1 MTPQNMHSVDEEL
14 VAAFVDGDVTA
25 AERQRVEAA
34 MAADEQVAWEVNTL
48 RQTVELLQD
57 LPAVP
62 LPRSF
67 VLTED
72 QVADVLLERRSRA
85 IATAAPATAAPA
97 TTAPAE
103 APQDPHDSPW
113 QRFLRFLNGG
123 DIALRN
129 AAALAAVL
137 LVLFYVAEVQLQ
149 QNQVG
154 SPDGAGEQL
163 SQEPSSPQAQVTAVG
178 GTLSQTEGAVAD
190 TPASSDSSV
199 ADAENGAAQEDGEAE
214 FGVMSTGDQEQ
225 ETVDSAEQPVAAA
238 EVKPE
243 SGAAAEQVART
254 ESSPASAPVTS
265 GETQQSGSENVDD
278 SNQSLLTAFRY
289 ARIFLVLA
297 VIAFWLFSR
306 IRSRGSRA

>member
-14 VAAFVDGDVTA
+14 VAAFVDGEVTTE
-25 AERQRVEAA
+25 ERQRVEAA

-48 RQTVELLQD
+48 RETVELLQD

-67 VLTED
+67 VLKED

-85 IATAAPATAAPA
+85 IATAAPAAAD
-97 TTAPAE
+97 
-103 APQDPHDSPW
+103 QDPQDSPW

-123 DIALRN
+123 DLALRN

-154 SPDGAGEQL
+154 SPDGSGDQL
-163 SQEPSSPQAQVTAVG
+163 SQAPSTPQAQVTVVG
-178 GTLSQTEGAVAD
+178 GTLSQSDGAVPDA
-190 TPASSDSSV
+190 PASDDSPV

-225 ETVDSAEQPVAAA
+225 ETVDSAEQPVAAE

-254 ESSPASAPVTS
+254 ESSPASAPGTS

-278 SNQSLLTAFRY
+278 SNQSLLTVFRY
-289 ARIFLVLA
+289 ARILLVLA

>member
-14 VAAFVDGDVTA
+14 VAAFVDGDVTSE
-25 AERQRVEAA
+25 ERQRVEAA

-85 IATAAPATAAPA
+85 IATAAPAAAVQD
-97 TTAPAE
+97 
-103 APQDPHDSPW
+103 PQDSAW

-123 DIALRN
+123 DLALRN

-154 SPDGAGEQL
+154 SPDGSGDQL
-163 SQEPSSPQAQVTAVG
+163 SQAPSTPQAQVTVVG
-178 GTLSQTEGAVAD
+178 GTLSPTDGAVAD
-190 TPASSDSSV
+190 APASDDSPV

-214 FGVMSTGDQEQ
+214 FGVMSTGDQDQ

-243 SGAAAEQVART
+243 SGAAAEQAART
-254 ESSPASAPVTS
+254 ESSPATAPDTS

-278 SNQSLLTAFRY
+278 SNQSLLTVFRY
-289 ARIFLVLA
+289 ARILLVLA
-297 VIAFWLFSR
+297 VIGLWLFSR

>member
-25 AERQRVEAA
+25 EERQRVEAA

-67 VLTED
+67 VLKED

-85 IATAAPATAAPA
+85 IATAAPAAAD
-97 TTAPAE
+97 
-103 APQDPHDSPW
+103 QDPQDSPW

-123 DIALRN
+123 DLALRN

-154 SPDGAGEQL
+154 SPDGSGDQL
-163 SQEPSSPQAQVTAVG
+163 SQAPSTPQAQVTVVG
-178 GTLSQTEGAVAD
+178 GTLSQSDGAVAD
-190 TPASSDSSV
+190 APASDDSPV

-225 ETVDSAEQPVAAA
+225 ETVDSSEQPVAAQ

-243 SGAAAEQVART
+243 SGVAAEQVART
-254 ESSPASAPVTS
+254 ESSPASAPGTS

-278 SNQSLLTAFRY
+278 SNQSLLTVFRY
-289 ARIFLVLA
+289 ARILLVLA

>member
-1 MTPQNMHSVDEEL
+1 MNPQDLHSVDEEL
-14 VAAFVDGDVTA
+14 VAAYIDGDVTTE
-25 AERQRVEAA
+25 ERQRVEAA
-34 MAADEQVAWEVNTL
+34 MATDEQVAWEVNTM

-85 IATAAPATAAPA
+85 PTTAAQTPPPQEPA
-97 TTAPAE
+97 
-103 APQDPHDSPW
+103 DSPW

-123 DIALRN
+123 DLALRN

-154 SPDGAGEQL
+154 TPDGAGDQL
-163 SQEPSSPQAQVTAVG
+163 SQAPSAPQARVTAVG
-178 GTLSQTEGAVAD
+178 GDLSQSDGAVDDEPSSGDSQIADTEGNAGQD
-190 TPASSDSSV
+190 D
-199 ADAENGAAQEDGEAE
+199 EEAE
-214 FGVMSTGDQEQ
+214 FGVMSVGDQDQQTGD
-225 ETVDSAEQPVAAA
+225 SAKQPVAAA

-243 SGAAAEQVART
+243 SAAAA
-254 ESSPASAPVTS
+254 PAASADI
-265 GETQQSGSENVDD
+265 QQSGSENVDD
-278 SNQSLLTAFRY
+278 SNQVLLTVFRY
-289 ARIFLVLA
+289 ARILLVLA

-306 IRSRGSRA
+306 ARSRGSRA

>member
-14 VAAFVDGDVTA
+14 VAAFVDGDVTIE
-25 AERQRVEAA
+25 ERQRVEAA

-67 VLTED
+67 VLSED
-72 QVADVLLERRSRA
+72 QVADVLHERRSRA
-85 IATAAPATAAPA
+85 IATTAPATPAPATAD
-97 TTAPAE
+97 
-103 APQDPHDSPW
+103 QDPQDSPW

-123 DIALRN
+123 DLALRN

-154 SPDGAGEQL
+154 TPDGAGEQL

-178 GTLSQTEGAVAD
+178 GTLSKTEGAVAD
-190 TPASSDSSV
+190 APASDDGQV
-199 ADAENGAAQEDGEAE
+199 ADTENGAAQEDGEAE
-214 FGVMSTGDQEQ
+214 FGVMSTGDQDQ
-225 ETVDSAEQPVAAA
+225 ETVDSSEQPVAAA
-238 EVKPE
+238 EVKSE
-243 SGAAAEQVART
+243 SGAEAEQVART
-254 ESSPASAPVTS
+254 ESSPASAPGTS

-278 SNQSLLTAFRY
+278 SNQSLLTVFRY
-289 ARIFLVLA
+289 ARTLLVLA

-306 IRSRGSRA
+306 VRSRGSRA

>member
-14 VAAFVDGDVTA
+14 VAAFVDGEVTTE
-25 AERQRVEAA
+25 ERQRVEAA

-67 VLTED
+67 VLKED

-85 IATAAPATAAPA
+85 IATAAPAAAD
-97 TTAPAE
+97 
-103 APQDPHDSPW
+103 QDPQDSPW

-123 DIALRN
+123 DLALRN

-154 SPDGAGEQL
+154 SPGGSGDQL
-163 SQEPSSPQAQVTAVG
+163 SQAPSTPQAQVTVVG
-178 GTLSQTEGAVAD
+178 GTLSQSDGAVAD
-190 TPASSDSSV
+190 APASDDSPV

-225 ETVDSAEQPVAAA
+225 ETVDSSEQPVAAQ

-243 SGAAAEQVART
+243 SGAAAEQAART
-254 ESSPASAPVTS
+254 ESSPASAPGTS

-278 SNQSLLTAFRY
+278 SNQSLLTVFRY

>member
-1 MTPQNMHSVDEEL
+1 MNPQNLHSVDEEL
-14 VAAFVDGDVTA
+14 VAAYIDGDVTTE
-25 AERQRVEAA
+25 ERQRVEAA
-34 MAADEQVAWEVNTL
+34 MATDEQVAWEVNTM

-85 IATAAPATAAPA
+85 PTTAAQSPPPQEPA
-97 TTAPAE
+97 
-103 APQDPHDSPW
+103 DSPW

-123 DIALRN
+123 DLALRN

-154 SPDGAGEQL
+154 TSDGAGEQL
-163 SQEPSSPQAQVTAVG
+163 SQAPSAPQARVTAVG
-178 GTLSQTEGAVAD
+178 GDLSQSDGAVDDEPSSGDSQIADTEGNAGQD
-190 TPASSDSSV
+190 D
-199 ADAENGAAQEDGEAE
+199 EEAE
-214 FGVMSTGDQEQ
+214 FGVMSVGDQDQQTGD
-225 ETVDSAEQPVAAA
+225 SAKQPVAAA

-243 SGAAAEQVART
+243 SAAAA
-254 ESSPASAPVTS
+254 PAASADI
-265 GETQQSGSENVDD
+265 QQSGSENVDD
-278 SNQSLLTAFRY
+278 SNQVLLTVFRY
-289 ARIFLVLA
+289 ARILLVLA

-306 IRSRGSRA
+306 VRSRGSRA

>member
-25 AERQRVEAA
+25 EERQRVEAA
-34 MAADEQVAWEVNTL
+34 MASDEQVAWEVNTL

-85 IATAAPATAAPA
+85 IATAAPAAAD
-97 TTAPAE
+97 
-103 APQDPHDSPW
+103 QDPQDSPW

-123 DIALRN
+123 DLALRN

-154 SPDGAGEQL
+154 SPDGSGDQL
-163 SQEPSSPQAQVTAVG
+163 SQAPSTPQVQVTVVG
-178 GTLSQTEGAVAD
+178 GTLSPTDGAVAD
-190 TPASSDSSV
+190 APASDDSPV

-214 FGVMSTGDQEQ
+214 FGVMSTGDQDQ
-225 ETVDSAEQPVAAA
+225 ETVDSAEQPVAAE

-254 ESSPASAPVTS
+254 ESSPASAPGTS

-278 SNQSLLTAFRY
+278 SNQSLLTVFRY
-289 ARIFLVLA
+289 ARILLVLA

>member
-14 VAAFVDGDVTA
+14 VAAFVDGEVTT
-25 AERQRVEAA
+25 EECQRVEAA

-67 VLTED
+67 VLKED

-85 IATAAPATAAPA
+85 IATAAPAAAD
-97 TTAPAE
+97 
-103 APQDPHDSPW
+103 QDPQDSPW

-123 DIALRN
+123 DLALRN

-154 SPDGAGEQL
+154 SPDGSGDQL
-163 SQEPSSPQAQVTAVG
+163 SQAPSTPQAQVTVVG
-178 GTLSQTEGAVAD
+178 GTLSQSDGAVAD
-190 TPASSDSSV
+190 APASDDSPV
-199 ADAENGAAQEDGEAE
+199 AVAENGAAQEDGEAE

-225 ETVDSAEQPVAAA
+225 ETVDSSEQPVAAQ

-243 SGAAAEQVART
+243 SGVAAEQVART
-254 ESSPASAPVTS
+254 ESSPASAPGTS

-278 SNQSLLTAFRY
+278 SNQSLLTVFRY
-289 ARIFLVLA
+289 ARILLVLA

>member
-25 AERQRVEAA
+25 EERQRVEAA

-67 VLTED
+67 VLKED

-85 IATAAPATAAPA
+85 IATAAPAAAD
-97 TTAPAE
+97 
-103 APQDPHDSPW
+103 QDPQDSPW

-123 DIALRN
+123 DLALRN

-154 SPDGAGEQL
+154 SPDGSGDQL
-163 SQEPSSPQAQVTAVG
+163 SQAPSTPQAQVTVVG
-178 GTLSQTEGAVAD
+178 GTLSQSDGAVAD
-190 TPASSDSSV
+190 APASDDSPV

-214 FGVMSTGDQEQ
+214 FGVMSTGDQDQ
-225 ETVDSAEQPVAAA
+225 ETVDSAEQPVAAE

-243 SGAAAEQVART
+243 SGVAAEQVART
-254 ESSPASAPVTS
+254 ESSPASAPGTS

-278 SNQSLLTAFRY
+278 SNQSLLTVFRY
-289 ARIFLVLA
+289 ARILLVLA

>member
-14 VAAFVDGDVTA
+14 VAAFVDGEVTTE
-25 AERQRVEAA
+25 ERQRVEAA

-67 VLTED
+67 VLKED

-85 IATAAPATAAPA
+85 IATAAPAAAD
-97 TTAPAE
+97 
-103 APQDPHDSPW
+103 QDPQDSPW

-123 DIALRN
+123 DLALRN

-154 SPDGAGEQL
+154 SPDGSGDQL
-163 SQEPSSPQAQVTAVG
+163 SQAPSTPQAQVTVVG
-178 GTLSQTEGAVAD
+178 GTLSQSDGAVAD
-190 TPASSDSSV
+190 APASDDSPV

-225 ETVDSAEQPVAAA
+225 ESVDSAEQPVAAE

-254 ESSPASAPVTS
+254 ESSPASVPDTS

-278 SNQSLLTAFRY
+278 SNQSLLTVFRY
-289 ARIFLVLA
+289 ARILLVLA

>member
-14 VAAFVDGDVTA
+14 VAAFVDGEVTTE
-25 AERQRVEAA
+25 ERQRVEAA

-85 IATAAPATAAPA
+85 IATAAPAAAD
-97 TTAPAE
+97 
-103 APQDPHDSPW
+103 QDPQDSPW

-123 DIALRN
+123 DLALRN

-154 SPDGAGEQL
+154 SPDGSGDQL
-163 SQEPSSPQAQVTAVG
+163 SQAPSTPQAQVTVVG
-178 GTLSQTEGAVAD
+178 GTLSQSDGAVAD
-190 TPASSDSSV
+190 APASDDSPV

-214 FGVMSTGDQEQ
+214 FGVMSTGEQDQ
-225 ETVDSAEQPVAAA
+225 ETVDSAEQPVAAE

-254 ESSPASAPVTS
+254 ESSPASAPGTS

-278 SNQSLLTAFRY
+278 SNQSLLTVFRY
-289 ARIFLVLA
+289 ARILLVLA

>member
-1 MTPQNMHSVDEEL
+1 M
-14 VAAFVDGDVTA
+14 
-25 AERQRVEAA
+25 
-34 MAADEQVAWEVNTL
+34 
-48 RQTVELLQD
+48 
-57 LPAVP
+57 P

-67 VLTED
+67 VLKED

-85 IATAAPATAAPA
+85 IATAAPAAAD
-97 TTAPAE
+97 
-103 APQDPHDSPW
+103 QDPQDSPW

-123 DIALRN
+123 DLALRN

-154 SPDGAGEQL
+154 SPDGSGDQL
-163 SQEPSSPQAQVTAVG
+163 SQAPSTPQAQVTVVG
-178 GTLSQTEGAVAD
+178 GTLSQSDGAVAD
-190 TPASSDSSV
+190 APASDDGPV
-199 ADAENGAAQEDGEAE
+199 AVAENGAAQEDGEAE

-225 ETVDSAEQPVAAA
+225 ESVDSAEQPVAAE

-254 ESSPASAPVTS
+254 ESSPASAPGTS

-278 SNQSLLTAFRY
+278 SNQSLLTVFRY
-289 ARIFLVLA
+289 ARILLVLA

>member
-25 AERQRVEAA
+25 EERQRVEAA
-34 MAADEQVAWEVNTL
+34 MASDEQVAWEVNTL

-85 IATAAPATAAPA
+85 IATAAPAAAAPA
-97 TTAPAE
+97 AAD
-103 APQDPHDSPW
+103 QDPQDSPW

-123 DIALRN
+123 DLALRN

-154 SPDGAGEQL
+154 SPDGSGDQL
-163 SQEPSSPQAQVTAVG
+163 SQAPSTPQVQVTVVG
-178 GTLSQTEGAVAD
+178 GTLSPTDGAVAD
-190 TPASSDSSV
+190 APASDDSPV

-214 FGVMSTGDQEQ
+214 FGVMSTGDQDQ
-225 ETVDSAEQPVAAA
+225 ETVDSAEQPVAAE

-254 ESSPASAPVTS
+254 ESSPASAPGTS

-278 SNQSLLTAFRY
+278 SNQSLLTVFRY
-289 ARIFLVLA
+289 ARILLVLA